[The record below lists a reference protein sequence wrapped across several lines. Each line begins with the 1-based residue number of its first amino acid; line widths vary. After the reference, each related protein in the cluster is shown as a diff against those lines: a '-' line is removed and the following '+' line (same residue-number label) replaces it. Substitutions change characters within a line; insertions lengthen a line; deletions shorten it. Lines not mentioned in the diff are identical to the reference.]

1 MKHLKTYKIFESS
14 EEEDIMSFLNDIFLE
29 LDDFNVDINKLPNF
43 NVYSVS
49 IYKTEKQSYFSPNKS
64 NRFKLKD
71 VLETILSADRYMKSE
86 GYKIDSIESKEIK
99 DDGVGKLTTYRSNI
113 LNISNDEFLS
123 KETFGMEI
131 KFIKE

>member
-1 MKHLKTYKIFESS
+1 
-14 EEEDIMSFLNDIFLE
+14 
-29 LDDFNVDINKLPNF
+29 
-43 NVYSVS
+43 
-49 IYKTEKQSYFSPNKS
+49 
-64 NRFKLKD
+64 
-71 VLETILSADRYMKSE
+71 MKSE

>member
-43 NVYSVS
+43 DVYSVS